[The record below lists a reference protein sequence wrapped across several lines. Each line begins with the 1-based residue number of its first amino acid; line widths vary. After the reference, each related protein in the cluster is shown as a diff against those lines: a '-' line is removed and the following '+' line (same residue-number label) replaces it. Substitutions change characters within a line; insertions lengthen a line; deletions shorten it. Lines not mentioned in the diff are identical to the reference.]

1 MRRHVNA
8 HTVTTTTWVCSGE
21 VELMDKTDCTRQEE
35 GPAEGGEPFSIASED
50 AYVVS
55 ANARCWR
62 CRAVIEVVCIYCATG
77 EILGDRYEGFAVSN
91 ITAVDA
97 ALWRQLER
105 WPSFR
110 FGYSHS
116 AQGRYLANH
125 CPSCRA
131 LQGDYFLHCEP
142 AGAFFA
148 LKGAAPG
155 AIALTPLLGQ
165 VRLSGDEG
173 FEP

>member
-1 MRRHVNA
+1 
-8 HTVTTTTWVCSGE
+8 
-21 VELMDKTDCTRQEE
+21 MDCIFEE
-35 GPAEGGEPFSIASED
+35 GPIEGGEPYSIASED

-55 ANARCWR
+55 AKARCWR
-62 CRAVIEVVCIYCATG
+62 CRAVIEVVCIYCAAG
-77 EILGDRYEGFAVSN
+77 EILGDHYEEFAVSN

-110 FGYSHS
+110 FGYSRT
-116 AQGRYLANH
+116 AEGRYLANH
-125 CPSCRA
+125 CPCCRA

-142 AGAFFA
+142 GGAFFT
-148 LKGAAPG
+148 LKGAPPG
-155 AIALTPLLGQ
+155 VIAVTPLLGRI
-165 VRLSGDEG
+165 RLTGDEG